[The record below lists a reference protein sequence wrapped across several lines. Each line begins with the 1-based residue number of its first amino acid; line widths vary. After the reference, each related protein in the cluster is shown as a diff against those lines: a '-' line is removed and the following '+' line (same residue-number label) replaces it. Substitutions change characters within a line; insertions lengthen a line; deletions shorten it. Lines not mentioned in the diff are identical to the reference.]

1 MKLKLFTASW
11 CGPCAML
18 KNRIIKEN
26 LHVEYVDVST
36 DFSACR
42 EYNVKNIPALIVETN
57 GNVETF
63 KGVEEIIK
71 IIKEN
76 Q

>member
-1 MKLKLFTASW
+1 MRLKLFTASW
-11 CGPCAML
+11 CGPCQML
-18 KNRIIKEN
+18 KDRLAKEN
-26 LHVEYVDVST
+26 LHVECVDVST

-42 EYNVKNIPALIVETN
+42 EYSVRNIPALVVENGDSVETI
-57 GNVETF
+57 
-63 KGVEEIIK
+63 KGIEEIFK